1 MGIFYRLQHNQF
13 LRHNVVFF
21 IGSVGVGALN
31 YLYYPVL
38 GRLMT
43 PASFGEVQTLVSIF
57 LQLCIFLTVLSLVI
71 VNIVTNTADEKQRND
86 LVFEFE
92 KLALIVSMG
101 ILALSLIFQKQL
113 QHFLQFDS
121 PWPFS
126 ILALCMV
133 VTVPFILRGALLRG
147 KQRFGLVSNGN
158 IIAAAA
164 KIVFSVLLVAA
175 GLGTIGAITGVVFAQ
190 VVGCVYIG
198 IWAYRLGLQNDDA
211 RRHLRLPNMKILM
224 PELRYGA
231 FVLLGSLAITL
242 QYSLDIVVMKHY
254 FDAHT
259 AGLYA
264 GIASVARIVFFL
276 TASISQVLISSVRMR
291 ESPKQNTALLTR
303 SGILL
308 AALGL
313 PTLLILIFMPS
324 TVVRLLMGG
333 SYEAMAS
340 LLPRLS
346 MAIFIVSVLNLIAAY
361 YLALRRYG
369 IAIVA
374 VLGVLF
380 TYALILWHHQTPAAV
395 VNSLLQGSIIMSVLA
410 LVWVVSSN
418 AKGGLSW
425 QTKN

>member
-1 MGIFYRLQHNQF
+1 MGILNHLKQNQF

-21 IGSVGVGALN
+21 LGSVGVGALN

-38 GRLMT
+38 GRLME

-71 VNIVTNTADEKQRND
+71 VNIVTNTPDEKQRND

-92 KLALIVSMG
+92 KLALIVSVSVL
-101 ILALSLIFQKQL
+101 ILSLVFRNQL
-113 QHFLQFDS
+113 QTFLQFDS
-121 PWPFS
+121 PWPFA

-133 VTVPFILRGALLRG
+133 ATVPFILRGALLRG
-147 KQRFGLVSNGN
+147 KQRFGVVSNGN
-158 IIAAAA
+158 IIAAGA
-164 KIVFSVLLVAA
+164 KILFSAALVAG
-175 GLGTIGAITGVVFAQ
+175 GLGTAGAIGGIVAAQ
-190 VVGCVYIG
+190 VVGCLYIG
-198 IWAYRLGLQNDDA
+198 IWAYRLGLRHDDSH
-211 RRHLRLPNMKILM
+211 RKLRLPNMQLLM

-291 ESPKQNTALLTR
+291 DISKHNTQLLKRSVLLLT
-303 SGILL
+303 
-308 AALGL
+308 ALGL
-313 PTLLILIFMPS
+313 PALLILIFMPS

-374 VLGVLF
+374 VLGLVA
-380 TYALILWHHQTPAAV
+380 TYALVLWHHQTPAAV
-395 VNSLLQGSIIMSVLA
+395 VDSLLQGSIIMSVLA
-410 LVWVVSSN
+410 VIWVVGSN

-425 QTKN
+425 QTKS

>member
-1 MGIFYRLQHNQF
+1 MGILHTLKQNQF

-21 IGSVGVGALN
+21 LGSVGVGALN

-38 GRLMT
+38 GRLMK
-43 PASFGEVQTLVSIF
+43 PSAFGEVQTLVSIF

-71 VNIVTNTADEKQRND
+71 VNIVTNTDDEKQRND

-92 KLALIVSMG
+92 KLALIVSTG
-101 ILALSLIFQKQL
+101 ILLLSLIFQKQL
-113 QHFLQFDS
+113 QHFLQFES

-126 ILALCMV
+126 ILAFCMV
-133 VTVPFILRGALLRG
+133 VTVPFILRGALVRG
-147 KQRFGLVSNGN
+147 KQRFGIVSNGN
-158 IIAAAA
+158 IIAAGTKILFSAA
-164 KIVFSVLLVAA
+164 LVAA
-175 GLGTIGAITGVVFAQ
+175 GLGTIGAIGGVVLAQ
-190 VVGCVYIG
+190 LVGCVYIG
-198 IWAYRLGLQNDDA
+198 VWAYRLGLRHDDGH
-211 RRHLRLPNMKILM
+211 RRLRLPNMRILM

-242 QYSLDIVVMKHY
+242 QYSLDIVVVKHY

-264 GIASVARIVFFL
+264 GVASVARIVFFL

-291 ESPKQNTALLTR
+291 EPSKHNTQLLTR
-303 SGILL
+303 SGLL
-308 AALGL
+308 LTALGL
-313 PTLLILIFMPS
+313 PALLILIFMPS
-324 TVVRLLMGG
+324 TVIRLLMGG
-333 SYEAMAS
+333 TYEAMAS

-374 VLGVLF
+374 VLGLLS
-380 TYALILWHHQTPAAV
+380 TYALIIWHHQTPAAV
-395 VNSLLQGSIIMSVLA
+395 VTSLLQGSIVMCAFAII
-410 LVWVVSSN
+410 WIVSSN

-425 QTKN
+425 QTKS

>member
-1 MGIFYRLQHNQF
+1 MGIFHRLLQNQF

-38 GRLMT
+38 GRLLT

-71 VNIVTNTADEKQRND
+71 VNIVTNTPDEKQRND

-92 KLALIVSMG
+92 KLALFISTGV
-101 ILALSLIFQKQL
+101 LVLSFIFQKQL
-113 QHFLQFDS
+113 QQFLQFES
-121 PWPFS
+121 AWPFPL
-126 ILALCMV
+126 LALSLV

-158 IIAAAA
+158 LIAAAA
-164 KIVFSVLLVAA
+164 KILFSAALVAL
-175 GLGTIGAITGVVFAQ
+175 GLGTVGAIGGVVAAQ
-190 VVGCVYIG
+190 LVGCFYIG
-198 IWAYRLGLQNDDA
+198 TWAYRLGL
-211 RRHLRLPNMKILM
+211 RRDEPGRKLRLPNIRILL

-231 FVLLGSLAITL
+231 FVLVGSLAITL

-291 ESPKQNTALLTR
+291 ESSKHNTALLIR
-303 SGILL
+303 SGLFL

-313 PTLLILIFMPS
+313 PALLILTLMPA
-324 TVVRLLMGG
+324 TVIRLLMGG
-333 SYEAMAS
+333 SYEVMAS

-374 VLGVLF
+374 TLGLIA
-380 TYALILWHHQTPAAV
+380 TYALILWRHHTPEDV
-395 VNSLLQGSIIMSVLA
+395 VNGILQGSIIMAVMA
-410 LVWVVSSN
+410 VIWVISSR

-425 QTKN
+425 RTRS